1 MRSRLASSLSSIVLA
16 VLVTAGALALFGCGS
31 STGMSSSP
39 SASPSP
45 ESTAIAAS
53 SWSEAGA
60 QMGKTATF
68 SGPVV
73 ATIYEK
79 ALEGHPTFLNVGVD
93 YPDPARLTVIIWE
106 KDRAAFPEAPEDM
119 YAGKTIQVTGTVIE
133 YQKAPAIEV
142 SSPAGIEVLD

>member
-1 MRSRLASSLSSIVLA
+1 MRSRLSSSLSLIVLV
-16 VLVTAGALALFGCGS
+16 VLAAGGTLALVGCGS
-31 STGMSSSP
+31 STGPSNSP
-39 SASPSP
+39 SASPSSEP
-45 ESTAIAAS
+45 TAMSAYP
-53 SWSEAGA
+53 WSEAGA
-60 QMGKTATF
+60 QVGKTATF

-119 YAGKTIQVTGTVIE
+119 YAGKTIQVTGAVIE

-142 SSPAGIEVLD
+142 SWPDAIEVLD